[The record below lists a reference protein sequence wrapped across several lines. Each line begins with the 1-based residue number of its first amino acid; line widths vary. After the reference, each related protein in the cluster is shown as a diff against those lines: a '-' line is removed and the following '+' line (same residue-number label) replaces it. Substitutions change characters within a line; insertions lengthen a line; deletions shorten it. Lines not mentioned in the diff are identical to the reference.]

1 MINNIRY
8 GASLG
13 EKQAVYPTVGELG
26 IKFHPLKQVSH
37 LAIDRLLDCLIV
49 ARVDLI
55 GISTLSTLA
64 VISPL

>member
-1 MINNIRY
+1 MVQ
-8 GASLG
+8 SLG

-26 IKFHPLKQVSH
+26 IKFHPLKQVSP
-37 LAIDRLLDCLIV
+37 LPLDKLLDCLIV
-49 ARVDLI
+49 AQVGLI

>member
-1 MINNIRY
+1 MINISY

-37 LAIDRLLDCLIV
+37 LPLDKLLDCLIV
-49 ARVDLI
+49 AQW
-55 GISTLSTLA
+55 A
-64 VISPL
+64 